1 MNVHADKK
9 ARFVVVVGVATV
21 DGADSPERVIEAA
34 SRIAGS
40 IAGGEL
46 HLVHV
51 VQGSF
56 DPAPLVGV
64 PNPWNGGPDPLA
76 RERDYL
82 QQMGRLAVTKFSGR
96 IFAHLA
102 SGAPWREIVQA
113 AERLDADLVVVG
125 THGRTG
131 VARLTLGSVA
141 EVVVRKSKCPVLVI
155 RRKDYAVSDVPE
167 IEPACPECLL
177 KQTETNGASLWC
189 ERHATHH
196 PKAHLQ
202 YEYPQPI
209 EIGSG
214 LMTP

>member
-1 MNVHADKK
+1 MNAHAEKK
-9 ARFVVVVGVATV
+9 TRFVVVVGVAAAE
-21 DGADSPERVIEAA
+21 GSHSFEHVIEAA

-51 VQGSF
+51 IEGSF
-56 DPAPLVGV
+56 DSAPIVGIS
-64 PNPWNGGPDPLA
+64 NPWSGTDPRA
-76 RERDYL
+76 RGRDFL
-82 QQMGRLAVTKFSGR
+82 QQMGTLAQKTFPKRV
-96 IFAHLA
+96 FAHLA
-102 SGAPWREIVQA
+102 AGESWREIVQV
-113 AERLDADLVVVG
+113 AERLGADLVVVG

-141 EVVVRKSKCPVLVI
+141 EVVVRKSKCPVLVV
-155 RRKDYAVSDVPE
+155 RRKDYAASDVPE
-167 IEPACPECLL
+167 IEPACPQCLQ

-189 ERHATHH
+189 DRHATHH

-214 LMTP
+214 LLRP